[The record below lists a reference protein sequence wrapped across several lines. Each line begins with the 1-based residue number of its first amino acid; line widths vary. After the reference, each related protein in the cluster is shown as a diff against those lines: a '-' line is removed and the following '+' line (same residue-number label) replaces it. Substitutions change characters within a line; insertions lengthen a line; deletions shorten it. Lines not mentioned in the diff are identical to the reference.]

1 MNERPI
7 EEHSQAPEAAKFSL
21 LDIIRILR
29 SAGGALFNQT
39 ALHAQL
45 ARVEW
50 AEERSR
56 LLQMLMFSLLGFAC
70 LLCALLFAGAL
81 VLAVS
86 CDTGFRIPA
95 LMMLI
100 LLFALGVRHAW
111 KRFQLLAA
119 QGEQAFAATREEIAA
134 DIALLRSKL

>member
-1 MNERPI
+1 MKEAPL
-7 EEHSQAPEAAKFSL
+7 EELSPSPDAVKFSL
-21 LDIIRILR
+21 LDIVRILR
-29 SAGGALFNQT
+29 SAGGPLFAQT

-50 AEERSR
+50 AEEKSR
-56 LLQMLMFSLLGFAC
+56 LLRMLLVVVLGFAF
-70 LLCALLFAGAL
+70 LLCGLMFAGVL
-81 VLAVS
+81 VLVVS
-86 CDTGFRIPA
+86 WDTSFRLPA
-95 LMMLI
+95 LMTLI

>member
-7 EEHSQAPEAAKFSL
+7 EERSQATEAAKFSL

-29 SAGGALFNQT
+29 SAGGPLFAQT
-39 ALHAQL
+39 ALHAAL

-50 AEERSR
+50 AEEKRR
-56 LLQMLMFSLLGFAC
+56 LLRMLLFALLGFAF
-70 LLCALLFAGAL
+70 LLCTLLFAGVL

-86 CDTGFRIPA
+86 WETDFRIPA
-95 LMMLI
+95 LM
-100 LLFALGVRHAW
+100 LLVALFGLGVHLAW
-111 KRFQLLAA
+111 KRFQLLSA